1 VKDHRSYEY
10 DGNMDT
16 METSPP
22 SLTKHNLRDPLTR
35 AGKTGVLSFGPERLT

>member
-1 VKDHRSYEY
+1 MKY

-22 SLTKHNLRDPLTR
+22 TSLTKNDLRDPLTR
-35 AGKTGVLSFGPERLT
+35 AGKTGVLSFGSEEQESR